1 MHMPMY
7 TSRDLDLE
15 SVSDVRNELQP
26 IFDLYDVNLVINGH
40 KHAYERSVPLTH
52 NSIETDLPSCVYE
65 KYEGQI
71 YITAGTGGHSHSPFT
86 EKESWSVIQNDN
98 DYGFLNMKLL
108 NDGNILYLEFVS
120 NNGKIMDTVKIYFDS
135 IEG

>member
-98 DYGFLNMKLL
+98 DYGFLNLVLSEDQK
-108 NDGNILYLEFVS
+108 ILYAEFIS
-120 NNGKIMDTVKIYFDS
+120 NTGKVVDSFKIINNDL
-135 IEG
+135 